1 MLLIRY
7 CLLLLRIK
15 SFSPTVLVILKLPSL
30 QHQNLLMVQLGKG
43 KTLQSDHGL
52 VYRQMSA
59 LSFSVKIS
67 LFSPFQLPLVPGY
80 QLSPTLIS
88 RKLFYYYFFFY
99 LNVIWLKYLILSSSF
114 ICLSSL
120 AFLRTISLVLCEN
133 SDFASNLHRK

>member
-88 RKLFYYYFFFY
+88 RKLFYYYFFFLPQCNMVKISHSLFFFY
-99 LNVIWLKYLILSSSF
+99 LFILSGF
-114 ICLSSL
+114 
-120 AFLRTISLVLCEN
+120 FEN
-133 SDFASNLHRK
+133 NFFSIM